1 VIYQELGSQAGLR
14 LGHSKCLKHHTAMQA
29 IIFAWY
35 NFCRDHEALGKQT
48 PAMASKLTDKVWTVR
63 RLLEEAAA

>member
-1 VIYQELGSQAGLR
+1 
-14 LGHSKCLKHHTAMQA
+14 MQV

-35 NFCRDHEALGKQT
+35 NFCRGHQLLGKQT
-48 PAMASKLTDKVWTVR
+48 SAMASKLTDKVWTVR